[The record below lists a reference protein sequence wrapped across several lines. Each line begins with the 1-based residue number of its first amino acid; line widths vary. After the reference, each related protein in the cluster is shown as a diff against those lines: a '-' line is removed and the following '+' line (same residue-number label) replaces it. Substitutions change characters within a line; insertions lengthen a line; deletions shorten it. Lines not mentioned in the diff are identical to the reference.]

1 MQASN
6 PTTSAVSAG
15 RRPRDDEIDEQRFPR
30 ALESAALRVHEDI
43 QRNRPTGPLQAYMA
57 TTLTL
62 WIGVWP
68 RAYLLQVGDSRCYL
82 LRNGE
87 LMQLSRDQTLAQDLI
102 DRGVFRRSDTL
113 SSPFSNVLSSALG
126 GPEAAPIVTHMQQE
140 WGNVGLLC
148 SDGLTKHVPDNRIR
162 ERLLAMTSTPEGRTT
177 LPCWWGGRCGR
188 IQAEASGLS
197 DLMAVPD
204 LVILSTR
211 VVTGEGIRPAAVA
224 IADGV
229 ITAVHEHGGPPDAA
243 RQLDVG
249 DAALLPGVVDTH
261 VHVNEPGRTEWEGFE
276 TATRA
281 AAAGGVTT
289 IVDMPLNSVPVTTTV
304 TALELKARAAAGHA
318 TVDYAFWGGVVPG
331 NTGQLGPL
339 ARAGARGF
347 KCFLVPSGIDEFPPV
362 TERDLRPA
370 MAKLA
375 GLGLPLLVHAEL
387 PGPIAR
393 AAPSRGG
400 DPRRYG
406 SYLAS
411 RPRAAELEAVELMLD
426 LCRETGCPVHIVH
439 VSAADTLERLRR
451 ARDAGLRVTA
461 ETCPHYLTFAAEE
474 ILDGATAWKCAPPI
488 RERSNRER
496 LWEGLADGTLDLVA
510 SDHSPAPPE
519 LKCLDTGDFV
529 RAWGGVA
536 SLELGLAATW
546 TGARDRG
553 RDLGDL
559 ARCAPNDPPG
569 SRGSP
574 AKDG

>member
-1 MQASN
+1 M
-6 PTTSAVSAG
+6 P
-15 RRPRDDEIDEQRFPR
+15 
-30 ALESAALRVHEDI
+30 
-43 QRNRPTGPLQAYMA
+43 
-57 TTLTL
+57 
-62 WIGVWP
+62 
-68 RAYLLQVGDSRCYL
+68 
-82 LRNGE
+82 
-87 LMQLSRDQTLAQDLI
+87 
-102 DRGVFRRSDTL
+102 
-113 SSPFSNVLSSALG
+113 
-126 GPEAAPIVTHMQQE
+126 
-140 WGNVGLLC
+140 
-148 SDGLTKHVPDNRIR
+148 
-162 ERLLAMTSTPEGRTT
+162 STPEGRTT

-197 DLMAVPD
+197 DLMAAPD

-261 VHVNEPGRTEWEGFE
+261 VHVNEP
-276 TATRA
+276 
-281 AAAGGVTT
+281 
-289 IVDMPLNSVPVTTTV
+289 
-304 TALELKARAAAGHA
+304 ALELKARAAAGHA

-331 NTGQLGPL
+331 NTDQIVPL

-393 AAPSRGG
+393 AAPSRGS
-400 DPRRYG
+400 DPRGYR

-439 VSAADTLERLRR
+439 VSAADTLARLRR
-451 ARDAGLRVTA
+451 AA
-461 ETCPHYLTFAAEE
+461 
-474 ILDGATAWKCAPPI
+474 
-488 RERSNRER
+488 
-496 LWEGLADGTLDLVA
+496 
-510 SDHSPAPPE
+510 
-519 LKCLDTGDFV
+519 
-529 RAWGGVA
+529 
-536 SLELGLAATW
+536 
-546 TGARDRG
+546 
-553 RDLGDL
+553 
-559 ARCAPNDPPG
+559 
-569 SRGSP
+569 
-574 AKDG
+574 